1 MKLYCLIDEWKPL
14 CLIKACKYG
23 LWLGNDL
30 IPRIEGPD
38 HILISAKR
46 KEIERLGILMQLI
59 KIVWDHSYMN
69 VNRWE
74 NGRKF

>member
-1 MKLYCLIDEWKPL
+1 
-14 CLIKACKYG
+14 
-23 LWLGNDL
+23 LGNDL
-30 IPRIEGPD
+30 ILRIEGPD
-38 HILISAKR
+38 QIQISAKR

-59 KIVWDHSYMN
+59 KIAWDHSYMN

>member
-1 MKLYCLIDEWKPL
+1 VRMKLYCLIDEWKPL

-38 HILISAKR
+38 HI
-46 KEIERLGILMQLI
+46 
-59 KIVWDHSYMN
+59 
-69 VNRWE
+69 
-74 NGRKF
+74 